1 MRISIVLALAIG
13 LAGCATGGRTAAQR
27 YTGYPYDVH
36 DEGNRV
42 SGLVC
47 GVNVDFSVDHHG
59 DRTVVSG
66 FGARSVYMEVRDQGG
81 ERHVTG
87 SLGAGPDRGELD
99 LVVTANR
106 VKGRAGVRDVD
117 LVAAGDDTYRGRY
130 TVRNQPGEAPMTI
143 EGRSELMKL
152 PPAELGA
159 LMPGMINCEG
169 PVGRP
174 VIWGPVAIR
183 FGGPP
188 GYETRAANELR

>member
-1 MRISIVLALAIG
+1 MRTWILATLIG
-13 LAGCATGGRTAAQR
+13 VAGCATGGAKTAQR

-47 GVNVDFSVDHHG
+47 GVNVDYSVQQRG
-59 DRTVVSG
+59 DATMVSG
-66 FGARSVYMEVRDQGG
+66 FGGRSQFIEVRDQNGA
-81 ERHVTG
+81 RHITG

-99 LVVTANR
+99 ITLTADR
-106 VKGRAGVRDVD
+106 LSGRAGIRDVN
-117 LVAAGDDTYRGRY
+117 LAAVGDKYEGRY
-130 TVRNQPGEAPMTI
+130 TVRNQPGAAAMTV

-159 LMPGMINCEG
+159 LMPGMLNCEG
-169 PVGRP
+169 PTGRP

>member
-1 MRISIVLALAIG
+1 MRTSMMLALAVG
-13 LAGCATGGRTAAQR
+13 LAGCATSGRTTAQR

-47 GVNVDFSVDHHG
+47 GVNVDYSVDHRG
-59 DRTVVSG
+59 DATVVSG
-66 FGARSVYMEVRDQGG
+66 FGSRSVYMEVRDQGAA
-81 ERHVTG
+81 RHMTG

-99 LVVTANR
+99 LVVTADR
-106 VKGRAGVRDVD
+106 VTGRAGIRDVE
-117 LVAAGDDTYRGRY
+117 LVAAGDEYRGRY

-143 EGRSELMKL
+143 EGRSELLKL
-152 PPAELGA
+152 PAAELGA
-159 LMPGMINCEG
+159 LMPAMLNCEG

-188 GYETRAANELR
+188 GYETRAANDLR